1 MLRNLMTMK
10 TGKTRIAR
18 EEKVALKMNRR
29 AR

>member
-10 TGKTRIAR
+10 TGKMRTAM
-18 EEKVALKMNRR
+18 EEKVALEMNRR